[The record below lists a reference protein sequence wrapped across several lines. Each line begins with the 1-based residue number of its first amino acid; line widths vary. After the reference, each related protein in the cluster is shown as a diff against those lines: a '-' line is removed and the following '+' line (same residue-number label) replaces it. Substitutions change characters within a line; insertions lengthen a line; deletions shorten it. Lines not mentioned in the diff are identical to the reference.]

1 LLLEYIQLK
10 QLLDCFQLKQLRN
23 NVQLKQLLDY
33 INPKLLLEYP
43 LDYSLL
49 LLLNARP
56 AGWVSLSEH
65 TLRAVIFYIDK
76 MIFCY

>member
-1 LLLEYIQLK
+1 
-10 QLLDCFQLKQLRN
+10 
-23 NVQLKQLLDY
+23 
-33 INPKLLLEYP
+33 
-43 LDYSLL
+43 
-49 LLLNARP
+49 LLNARP